1 MHQKSNYKDSFVN
14 QSLYKN
20 RIAFEEIKTVLKNSN
35 NNKTACSDEIE
46 MQLIKYSPHC
56 ILI

>member
-14 QSLYKN
+14 QNLYKN
-20 RIAFEEIKTVLKNSN
+20 RIAFEEIKTVLKNS